1 MLQRP
6 TCPQCAQRPYAP
18 RNLMT
23 YLPASGSYY
32 CPVCSYGLTEQA
44 KQKNAAYY
52 GNNNNYSSKSI
63 PSNKINYN
71 YNTSSSGYGSNYK
84 SQYSS
89 NNYSHDS
96 DNEYEQNYQSSSNGK
111 KQSPYQLGRLTKQDI
126 DSAKKSGDYTTGQIG
141 WMYKTMNNT
150 DDDSCNKHRH
160 IQKNNRNKGLPY
172 NKKVYKQNNAIVHKY
187 GKASN
192 IP

>member
-63 PSNKINYN
+63 PSNKINNYN
-71 YNTSSSGYGSNYK
+71 YSTSSSGYGSNYK

-126 DSAKKSGDYTTGQIG
+126 DSAKK
-141 WMYKTMNNT
+141 
-150 DDDSCNKHRH
+150 
-160 IQKNNRNKGLPY
+160 
-172 NKKVYKQNNAIVHKY
+172 
-187 GKASN
+187 
-192 IP
+192 